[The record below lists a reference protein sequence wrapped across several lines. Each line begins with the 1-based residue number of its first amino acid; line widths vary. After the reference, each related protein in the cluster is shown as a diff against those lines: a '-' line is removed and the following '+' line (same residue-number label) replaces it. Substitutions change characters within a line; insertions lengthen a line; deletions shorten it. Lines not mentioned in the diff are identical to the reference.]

1 MATYYTPGLLDR
13 LLDDSAMPGWTLDQL
28 KEGVARDLEALL
40 NTRFALPPGMLA
52 PCPEAARSLASYGLA
67 DFAGMC
73 LGSDG
78 DQQKICEAVKL
89 AIERHEPRLR
99 DVSARL
105 LLHPSPINRI
115 DFAISARL
123 KAQESGEIVHF
134 DAMLEPSSQQYVI
147 RRTKSAFPDTK
158 L

>member
-1 MATYYTPGLLDR
+1 MPHFYTPGLLDR
-13 LLDDSAMPGWTLDQL
+13 LLDDGAAPGWTLDQL

-40 NTRFALPPGMLA
+40 NTRFALPDGLLA
-52 PCPEAARSLASYGLA
+52 PFPEAQGSLAGYGLA

-73 LGSDG
+73 MNSDA
-78 DQQKICEAVKL
+78 DQQKICDAVKL

-105 LLHPSPINRI
+105 RLHASPINRI

-123 KAQESGEIVHF
+123 KAQLAGEIVHF

-147 RRTKSAFPDTK
+147 RRTQ